1 MSKNLVIVESPTKSK
16 VLKKFLGREFE
27 VEASLGHI
35 KDLPKSK
42 LGVDIDKNFT
52 PQYVL
57 IKGKKKIVEK
67 LKKEASTAEK
77 VYLAPDPDRE
87 GEAIA
92 WHIAAEIKKTNPQ
105 ILRASFNEITKPAVL
120 NGIKAAGKLD
130 LNKVEAQQARRIL
143 DRLVGYQVSPIL
155 WKTIFRGLS
164 AGRVQSA
171 ALRMVCEREEAIL
184 NFAPQE
190 YWSIEA
196 VLENKKQKSFK
207 AGLFKINEK
216 DFVIKNQAEAE
227 KIVSD
232 LKNKTF
238 IVDKIESSTQ
248 YRNPYPPYTTS
259 TLQQDASRRLSFSSQ
274 KTMVIAQQLYEGVE
288 LGEEGSQG
296 LITYMRTDSVRIAAT
311 AAQACR
317 KFIATKYDDRYLP
330 AKSPHY
336 KSKKLAQEA
345 HEAIRP
351 TYVELTP
358 EEVKQYLNK
367 DQFRLYELIWRRFVA
382 SQMSSAIYAVITANI
397 SADQYLFRAT
407 SSQLE
412 FEGFLRV
419 YEIIKEENGEEEQEN
434 KLPDLSEREKLKL
447 LSLTPEQHFTRPPAR
462 FSEASLIKELEANGI
477 GRPSTYAVI
486 MTTLKNRKY
495 VNLEKRR
502 LIPSE
507 LGIMVNKI
515 LVQNFPK
522 IFNIDF
528 TAHMEED
535 LDEIEEG
542 RIGWVEVLKEFY
554 KPFSA
559 TLKKVEGQKINLKK
573 MTEEK
578 TDEICE
584 KCGSAMI
591 IKWGK
596 HGKFLAC
603 SKFPECKNT
612 KTLNG
617 DGEVEENQIQQECEK
632 CGGRMIIKTGRFGKF
647 LACSNYP
654 ECKNTKPYTLGI
666 PCPEGCGGEL
676 TERRSKRGRI
686 FYSCSRYPK
695 CKFATWYKPVLER
708 CPSCQAPFML
718 LKSNKSKGEHLFC
731 LKCGQEK
738 ALSIVS
744 DAVI

>member
-1 MSKNLVIVESPTKSK
+1 M
-16 VLKKFLGREFE
+16 KK
-27 VEASLGHI
+27 
-35 KDLPKSK
+35 
-42 LGVDIDKNFT
+42 
-52 PQYVL
+52 
-57 IKGKKKIVEK
+57 
-67 LKKEASTAEK
+67 
-77 VYLAPDPDRE
+77 
-87 GEAIA
+87 
-92 WHIAAEIKKTNPQ
+92 
-105 ILRASFNEITKPAVL
+105 
-120 NGIKAAGKLD
+120 
-130 LNKVEAQQARRIL
+130 
-143 DRLVGYQVSPIL
+143 
-155 WKTIFRGLS
+155 
-164 AGRVQSA
+164 
-171 ALRMVCEREEAIL
+171 
-184 NFAPQE
+184 
-190 YWSIEA
+190 
-196 VLENKKQKSFK
+196 
-207 AGLFKINEK
+207 
-216 DFVIKNQAEAE
+216 QAEAE
-227 KIVSD
+227 NIVSD

-238 IVDKIESSTQ
+238 VVDNIESSTQ
-248 YRNPYPPYTTS
+248 HRNPYPPYTTS
-259 TLQQDASRRLSFSSQ
+259 TLQQDSSRRLSFSSQ
-274 KTMVIAQQLYEGVE
+274 KTMITAQQLYEGIE
-288 LGEEGSQG
+288 LGEKGSQG

-317 KFIATKYDDRYLP
+317 KFIETKYGDRYLP
-330 AKSPHY
+330 AKSPLY

-358 EEVKQYLNK
+358 EEIKEYLNK

-382 SQMSSAIYAVITANI
+382 SQMSSAISEVTTVDI

-419 YEIIKEENGEEEQEN
+419 YEIIKEENGEEEQGN

-447 LSLTPEQHFTRPPAR
+447 LDLAPEQHFTRPPAR
-462 FSEASLIKELEANGI
+462 FTEASLIKELEANGI

-486 MTTLKNRKY
+486 LTTLKNRKY
-495 VNLEKRR
+495 VNMERR
-502 LIPSE
+502 KLIPSE
-507 LGIMVNKI
+507 LGLMVNKI

-522 IFNIDF
+522 IFDIDF

-559 TLKKVEGQKINLKK
+559 TLKKVEGLKVNLKK
-573 MTEEK
+573 MMEEK

-584 KCGSAMI
+584 RCGSAMI

-603 SKFPECKNT
+603 SKFPDCKNT

-632 CGGRMIIKTGRFGKF
+632 CGGRMIVKMGKFGKF

-686 FYSCSRYPK
+686 FYSCSRYPR

-718 LKSNKSKGEHLFC
+718 LKSNKSKGEYLSC

-738 ALSIVS
+738 AFSIVS